1 MKLAIHNISSND
13 PNLQHSKLLAAG
25 NLIYLYVEEHGS
37 IGLTKT
43 KAFNRKFVAWAA
55 DNLDWPNY
63 SAKEL
68 YRVNRV
74 LNESDIY
81 PIWVLHDLLIIT
93 KMGRHYKSEF
103 RRTKKGKTLSSIGRI
118 STLFSLFQQVEKE
131 IHDVIRPGVSE
142 I

>member
-1 MKLAIHNISSND
+1 
-13 PNLQHSKLLAAG
+13 
-25 NLIYLYVEEHGS
+25 
-37 IGLTKT
+37 
-43 KAFNRKFVAWAA
+43 
-55 DNLDWPNY
+55 
-63 SAKEL
+63 
-68 YRVNRV
+68 VNRV

-131 IHDVIRPGVSE
+131 IHDVIRPGASE